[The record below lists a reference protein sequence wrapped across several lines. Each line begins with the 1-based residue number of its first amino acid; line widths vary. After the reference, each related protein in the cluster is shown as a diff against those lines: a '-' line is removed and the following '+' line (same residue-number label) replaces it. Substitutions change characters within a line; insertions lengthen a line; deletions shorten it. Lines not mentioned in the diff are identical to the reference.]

1 MLLSLSVGMVL
12 LSNPA
17 VGQQRAL
24 APKDAP
30 VADNLV
36 VIVADIQRHTGED
49 LYRYPAPTDVL
60 GQNVFRAGLI
70 RMANW
75 EKLHPGQARDVLA
88 INRALCWERLGA
100 FGEAEREYREAEK
113 ASPDATI
120 KRAAA
125 EGAAT
130 ATKVQEII
138 AVPTDQSIPRVYE
151 AQLRDQARALD
162 QLARSLNSGQPA
174 RAALVRSLR
183 ERVDIRLAEFL
194 AAVRFISPYTTQDAV
209 TALKANVETH
219 RNSRLQQWH
228 KLRLAEF
235 YIELAKE
242 YCIRYDPEGADFV
255 LKDFMA
261 YCDPARKLLLEVE
274 RADGF
279 PEKPEA
285 RHRLASLEAFITST
299 GDRAR

>member
-1 MLLSLSVGMVL
+1 
-12 LSNPA
+12 
-17 VGQQRAL
+17 
-24 APKDAP
+24 
-30 VADNLV
+30 
-36 VIVADIQRHTGED
+36 
-49 LYRYPAPTDVL
+49 VL
-60 GQNVFRAGLI
+60 GQNVFRAGLV

-75 EKLHPGQARDVLA
+75 EKLHPGQAKDVLA

-113 ASPDATI
+113 SSPDPAI
-120 KRAAA
+120 RRAAA
-125 EGAAT
+125 EGAET
-130 ATKVQEII
+130 AVKVQEII
-138 AVPTDQSIPRVYE
+138 AVPIDQSIPRIYE
-151 AQLRDQARALD
+151 SQLRNQARALD
-162 QLARSLNSGQPA
+162 QLARSLKSSQPA
-174 RAALVRSLR
+174 RAALVQSLR

-194 AAVRFISPYTTQDAV
+194 AAVRFISPYTTQDAL
-209 TALKANVETH
+209 TALKANVENH

-285 RHRLASLEAFITST
+285 RHRLAALEAFITATS
-299 GDRAR
+299 DRSR